1 VVQAV
6 LSGDEIA
13 IGASLL
19 AFTQYMGGAVFLSAA
34 TALFNG
40 SLSSSLQKYAPR
52 ANATAIMD
60 VGIKGGVA
68 SSISASDLKE
78 ITVAFSKAI
87 TQTFVSLASKDCLKI
102 S

>member
-40 SLSSSLQKYAPR
+40 SLSSSLQKYAPG

-60 VGIKGGVA
+60 VGIKGVA

>member
-40 SLSSSLQKYAPR
+40 GLSSSLQKYAPG
-52 ANATAIMD
+52 ANATAIID
-60 VGIKGGVA
+60 AGIKGVT
-68 SSISASDLKE
+68 SSISASDLKGV
-78 ITVAFSKAI
+78 TVAYSKAI
-87 TQTFVSLASKDCLKI
+87 TQTFVSLA
-102 S
+102 